1 MKEDEFLLNFDI
13 MTLDLIANKMIHVIK
28 AWLRDFGDLEAGSI
42 PGSKVSLKCIRDI
55 AMASAI
61 LSSANK
67 KPEIWDVL
75 DHLISRVGN
84 MCYLRAEAHRGTV
97 NLQPRN
103 PAYEGQFLPTA
114 AVFGGPNSPEVPED
128 WQNKWDIV
136 AGKGAYDYHV
146 STTALLTSE
155 QRARDKECDEFLE
168 KLIPI
173 TYPDYD
179 QETIC
184 RDLGMEY
191 RDVTRSFLV
200 H

>member
-1 MKEDEFLLNFDI
+1 
-13 MTLDLIANKMIHVIK
+13 
-28 AWLRDFGDLEAGSI
+28 
-42 PGSKVSLKCIRDI
+42 
-55 AMASAI
+55 MASAI